1 MWGPENTTGSAA
13 KSEVARTGFVVGFS
27 MSNNPPSHCWDVC
40 SLIFMFVLERD
51 WPQALLHEEM
61 ENLKRRRAELKRESK
76 QAAKDQK
83 LLAAKRQRLLKV
95 DTPGIV
101 SVR

>member
-1 MWGPENTTGSAA
+1 
-13 KSEVARTGFVVGFS
+13 
-27 MSNNPPSHCWDVC
+27 
-40 SLIFMFVLERD
+40 MFALECD

-95 DTPGIV
+95 YRGYCQRPLNHIV
-101 SVR
+101 PTWQAAKGLSAADLQLLLQRAQGWFDKPSC

>member
-51 WPQALLHEEM
+51 WPQLLHEEM

-95 DTPGIV
+95 YTPGIV

>member
-1 MWGPENTTGSAA
+1 
-13 KSEVARTGFVVGFS
+13 
-27 MSNNPPSHCWDVC
+27 
-40 SLIFMFVLERD
+40 MFVLERD

-95 DTPGIV
+95 YTPGIV